1 MFVLLARAF
10 ALNRQFKKN
19 KTPSLALEHHVNLI
33 LKVAVITLEILTF
46 YETPQIAF
54 HFWAGD
60 RGAVLPGH
68 DFEEADQPPLLGLLA
83 SNPGEQA
90 DR

>member
-1 MFVLLARAF
+1 MAVPLLGC
-10 ALNRQFKKN
+10 
-19 KTPSLALEHHVNLI
+19 
-33 LKVAVITLEILTF
+33 
-46 YETPQIAF
+46 
-54 HFWAGD
+54 GD